1 MSGFIKPVSIGL
13 KSVEIFISSAAQIL
27 LIKDIRCFLP
37 KIAFSNN
44 VLLEEVKQLTMWTMM
59 CF

>member
-1 MSGFIKPVSIGL
+1 MSGGIKPVSIGL

-44 VLLEEVKQLTMWTMM
+44 VLLEEESI
-59 CF
+59 